1 MAERKAV
8 AERETKETRIRAQ
21 LLLDAEGTSDI
32 RCGVGFLEHMLD
44 LFARHGRFGLTVEA
58 EGDVQVD
65 DHHTVE
71 DVGIVLGKMIDDALG
86 DRAGIT
92 RFGLA
97 AVPMDE
103 ALAQVTIDLSGR
115 GVLVFNAKFGQEKI
129 GSYDTTLTNEFF
141 QAVAS
146 NARMTLHVN
155 VLYGEDGHHV
165 TEAIFKAFGRALAA
179 AVEID
184 CDVIDDCAWPGG
196 HDQYPITQ

>member
-1 MAERKAV
+1 MPERKAT

-21 LLLDAEGTSDI
+21 LLLDGEGTSDI

-44 LFARHGRFGLTVEA
+44 LFARHGRFDLSVEA

-92 RFGLA
+92 RFGHT

-103 ALAQVTIDLSGR
+103 ALALVTIDLSGR

-155 VLYGEDGHHV
+155 VLYGQDGHHV
-165 TEAIFKAFGRALAA
+165 TEAIFKAFARALAQ

-184 CDVIDDCAWPGG
+184 PRVKGVPSTKG
-196 HDQYPITQ
+196 TL

>member
-1 MAERKAV
+1 MSERKAAV
-8 AERETKETRIRAQ
+8 KRETKETCIRAQ
-21 LLLDAEGTSDI
+21 LLLDGDGTSDV

-71 DVGIVLGKMIDDALG
+71 DVGIVLGKMIDEALG
-86 DRAGIT
+86 DRVGIT

-115 GVLVFNAKFGQEKI
+115 GVLVFNAEFGQEKI

-155 VLYGEDGHHV
+155 GPYGQDGHHV

-184 CDVIDDCAWPGG
+184 PRVKGVPSTKGSL
-196 HDQYPITQ
+196 